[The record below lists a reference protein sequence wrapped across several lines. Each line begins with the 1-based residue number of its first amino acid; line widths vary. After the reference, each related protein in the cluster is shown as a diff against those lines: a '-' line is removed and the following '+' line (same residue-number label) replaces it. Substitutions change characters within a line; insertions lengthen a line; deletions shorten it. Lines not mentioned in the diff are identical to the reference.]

1 LWNPF
6 RKSDWGPALAG
17 ASALVGAF
25 LLNIRVFVG
34 AFNAADGGHIYD
46 LALEGVPPAVYP
58 DVWDILIVL
67 GGLGAAALVYL
78 AASRVVPIISIWET
92 KEGAQYQRM
101 DTLVRG
107 RYLVLAK
114 PE

>member
-1 LWNPF
+1 MQWN
-6 RKSDWGPALAG
+6 LVM
-17 ASALVGAF
+17 ASLL

-34 AFNAADGGHIYD
+34 AFNAVDPVHIYD

-58 DVWDILIVL
+58 DVWDIFIVM

-78 AASRVVPIISIWET
+78 VATRLVPIISIWET

-101 DTLVRG
+101 DTLIRG
-107 RYLVLAK
+107 EYLVLAK